1 LKGEIKMAGYSG
13 TFSCGHEGKV
23 HVTGPMKNRQWIVDR
38 KFEGLCPECYEKHLE
53 EERIKAN
60 EVAAEKAKEM
70 ELPELQG
77 TEKQVAWANTLRQ
90 KMIDKI
96 NEGIKLHEDIKKPKI
111 AENYRIAL
119 DYMINNKT
127 TAKYYIDN
135 RGESILDLS
144 KQLYKEN
151 KEDTEKVVKEVA
163 ERDVKSESTVKPED
177 AKTEMVAEIIV
188 KKEEVKVVFAEKDD
202 DFRKIVK
209 SLGYKW
215 DSIWCKNITELTG
228 SAEDRAAELGN
239 KLLNAG
245 FPICIMD
252 ETIRNNAINGVYE
265 EECNRWILIKISGK
279 YKDRFI
285 IKWWEK
291 NDKLYRVSRRLP
303 GSVWENGTIV
313 RMEYYKEVEEFAELY
328 GFKFTKATLKAI
340 EEYVATKENIEVIA
354 PAKVEKEEP
363 KDGLKE
369 ILESSTEILDDL
381 REDD

>member
-1 LKGEIKMAGYSG
+1 MAWYYG
-13 TFSCGHEGKV
+13 TFSCEHEGRV
-23 HVTGPMKNRQWIVDR
+23 NITGPVKNRQWIADR
-38 KFEGLCPECYEKHLE
+38 KFEGLCPKCYEKHLE

-60 EVAAEKAKEM
+60 EAAAEKAKEM

-90 KMIDKI
+90 KMIDEI
-96 NEGIKLHEDIKKPKI
+96 NEGIKLHEDINKPKI

-135 RGESILDLS
+135 RDESILDLS

-151 KEDTEKVVKEVA
+151 KEDTENVVKEVA
-163 ERDVKSESTVKPED
+163 EIEVKAESTIKPED
-177 AKTEMVAEIIV
+177 AKTEIAAEIIV
-188 KKEEVKVVFAEKDD
+188 KKEEVKVIFPEKNDE
-202 DFRKIVK
+202 FRKVVK
-209 SLGYKW
+209 YLGYKW
-215 DSIWCKNITELTG
+215 DGIWCKKISELTG

-245 FPICIMD
+245 FPICIMG

-265 EECNRWILIKISGK
+265 EQCNRWILTKISGK
-279 YKDRFI
+279 YKGRLI
-285 IKWWEK
+285 IRWAEQD
-291 NDKLYRVSRRLP
+291 DKLYRVSRRLP

-340 EEYVATKENIEVIA
+340 EEYVAAKENIEVIA
-354 PAKVEKEEP
+354 PTKIEKEVP

-381 REDD
+381 KEDD

>member
-1 LKGEIKMAGYSG
+1 MSWYYG
-13 TFSCGHEGKV
+13 TFSCEHEGRV
-23 HVTGPMKNRQWIVDR
+23 NITGPVKNRQWIADR

-60 EVAAEKAKEM
+60 EVAAEKAMEM

-90 KMIDKI
+90 KLIDGFEKLISTYDIADEKKEIESMRNTLDHILTIEEKAFFYI
-96 NEGIKLHEDIKKPKI
+96 NHRFSNAFEMWK
-111 AENYRIAL
+111 
-119 DYMINNKT
+119 MF
-127 TAKYYIDN
+127 
-135 RGESILDLS
+135 
-144 KQLYKEN
+144 
-151 KEDTEKVVKEVA
+151 
-163 ERDVKSESTVKPED
+163 KSEVKTEAEKIEKMAEIEVKAESTIKPED
-177 AKTEMVAEIIV
+177 AKTEIAAEIIV
-188 KKEEVKVVFAEKDD
+188 KKEEVKVIFPEKNEDL
-202 DFRKIVK
+202 RKIVK
-209 SLGYKW
+209 FLGYKW
-215 DSIWCKNITELTG
+215 DGIWCKKISELTG

-265 EECNRWILIKISGK
+265 EECNRWILTKISGK
-279 YKDRFI
+279 YKGRLI
-285 IKWWEK
+285 IRWADQD
-291 NDKLYRVSRRLP
+291 DKLYRVSRRLP

-313 RMEYYKEVEEFAELY
+313 RIEYYKEVEEFAELY

-340 EEYVATKENIEVIA
+340 EEYVAAKENIEVIA

>member
-1 LKGEIKMAGYSG
+1 MSWYYG
-13 TFSCGHEGKV
+13 TFSCKHEGRV
-23 HVTGPMKNRQWIVDR
+23 NITGPVKNRQWIADR

-70 ELPELQG
+70 QLTELQG
-77 TEKQVAWANTLRQ
+77 TEKQVAWANTIRQ
-90 KMIDKI
+90 KFIEQVERKLENIEKRKGNKDLAIKI
-96 NEGIKLHEDIKKPKI
+96 FNFILI
-111 AENYRIAL
+111 
-119 DYMINNKT
+119 NKT
-127 TAKYYIDN
+127 EAKWFIDN
-135 RGESILDLS
+135 RDGFDTLNSLEILF
-144 KQLYKEN
+144 
-151 KEDTEKVVKEVA
+151 KEVKNEIKTEDEIIEEKSA
-163 ERDVKSESTVKPED
+163 IEVKIEATVKPEN
-177 AKTEMVAEIIV
+177 ATTEIAADIRIQGD
-188 KKEEVKVVFAEKDD
+188 KVSVIFDKNEK
-202 DFRKIVK
+202 FRLLVK

-215 DSIWCKNITELTG
+215 DGIWCKKINELTG
-228 SAEDRAAELGN
+228 SAEDRVAELGN

-265 EECNRWILIKISGK
+265 EECDRWIMTKVDEK
-279 YKDRFI
+279 YKGRFF

-340 EEYVATKENIEVIA
+340 EEYVAAKENIEVIA
-354 PAKVEKEEP
+354 PAKIEKEEP

-369 ILESSTEILDDL
+369 ILESSTEVLDDL

>member
-1 LKGEIKMAGYSG
+1 MAGYSG

-23 HVTGPMKNRQWIVDR
+23 YVTGPMKNRQWIVDR
-38 KFEGLCPECYEKHLE
+38 KFDGLCPECYEKHLE
-53 EERIKAN
+53 EERRKAN
-60 EVAAEKAKEM
+60 ESAAEKAKEM

-90 KMIDKI
+90 NMIDKI
-96 NEGIKLHEDIKKPKI
+96 NERIKLNEDANKPKMV
-111 AENYRIAL
+111 ENHRIAL

-177 AKTEMVAEIIV
+177 AKTEIAAEIIV
-188 KKEEVKVVFAEKDD
+188 KKEEVKVIFPEKNDE
-202 DFRKIVK
+202 FRKVVK
-209 SLGYKW
+209 YLGYKW
-215 DSIWCKNITELTG
+215 DGIWCKKINELTG
-228 SAEDRAAELGN
+228 NAENRAAELGN

-252 ETIRNNAINGVYE
+252 ETTRNNAINGVYE
-265 EECNRWILIKISGK
+265 EECDRWIMTKVDEK
-279 YKDRFI
+279 YKGRFF

-291 NDKLYRVSRRLP
+291 NDKLYRISRRLP
-303 GSVWENGTIV
+303 GSKWDNGTIV

-340 EEYVATKENIEVIA
+340 EEYIAEKENIEVVA
-354 PAKVEKEEP
+354 PAKIEKEEL

-369 ILESSTEILDDL
+369 ILESSTEVLDDL
-381 REDD
+381 MEED